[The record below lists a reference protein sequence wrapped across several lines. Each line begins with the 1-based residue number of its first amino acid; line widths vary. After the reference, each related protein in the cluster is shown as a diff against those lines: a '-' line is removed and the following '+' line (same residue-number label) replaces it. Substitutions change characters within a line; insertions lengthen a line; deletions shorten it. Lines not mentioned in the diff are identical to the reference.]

1 MSTLMSGIDKI
12 VTWYSRQP
20 RDFSDINTLMAARQ
34 KLACLL
40 AEMAAQLK
48 DLYQQKCATEF
59 QRKAAY
65 SRFISEEMSV
75 EKTSAAAAKILADAK
90 IEEYLEREYQAE
102 AEYKGS
108 WILYDAYRNVCDTMN
123 QHISNLKQERSRD
136 LSGQG
141 SAN

>member
-1 MSTLMSGIDKI
+1 MTPEITKI
-12 VTWYSRQP
+12 VTWYTRQP
-20 RDFSDINTLMAARQ
+20 RDFNDITTLMTARQ

-40 AEMAAQLK
+40 AEMAGQLK
-48 DLYQQKCATEF
+48 ELYQQKCATEF

-108 WILYDAYRNVCDTMN
+108 WLLYDAYMNVCDTMN
-123 QHISNLKQERSRD
+123 QHISNLKQERSRE